1 DSETEERK
9 MSTWQFVADG
19 TAASAAVPQLRGQRQ
34 GPLSAITQNNGD
46 SMVLVDCA
54 QPYSS
59 LTQEEA
65 EWLSRIKMRSL
76 YQLLLFFP
84 CCLFRT
90 SWRCSQRRRR
100 MAGLCLAD
108 LSPIAGFAGASVL
121 SLNMTDT
128 IFSTHALPGWRWGFR
143 VGVLGLWLC
152 LSKVS
157 DGRGENKER
166 KEERSA
172 RKRRER
178 EEKAVLLVELSG
190 RRAGRR
196 GVRWQ
201 ESGTA
206 AQLCFCVEGPSRLV
220 SLYFIVREKKGRETQ
235 ETYDVQRVRSRLG

>member
-1 DSETEERK
+1 
-9 MSTWQFVADG
+9 M
-19 TAASAAVPQLRGQRQ
+19 
-34 GPLSAITQNNGD
+34 
-46 SMVLVDCA
+46 
-54 QPYSS
+54 
-59 LTQEEA
+59 
-65 EWLSRIKMRSL
+65 
-76 YQLLLFFP
+76 
-84 CCLFRT
+84 
-90 SWRCSQRRRR
+90 
-100 MAGLCLAD
+100 
-108 LSPIAGFAGASVL
+108 
-121 SLNMTDT
+121 
-128 IFSTHALPGWRWGFR
+128 
-143 VGVLGLWLC
+143 
-152 LSKVS
+152 S

-235 ETYDVQRVRSRLG
+235 ETYDVQRVRSRLGVRQKELKQNEKTDPGAAASVLPDGVEEREGKGTLC